1 MFSGGKFLVMELV
14 HLIKEKGTEEAAYP
28 HLAAPSE
35 MLDTGA
41 DLMLIS
47 SVLPIFLCE
56 YLCYCPG
63 FLTSSFNRN

>member
-56 YLCYCPG
+56 
-63 FLTSSFNRN
+63 